1 MMNFDEAIQ
10 AHAAWKVKLLVYVRK
25 PDGALRSADV
35 RPSNRCPLGKW
46 LENAGAKYA
55 SMPEFKSLMAEH
67 ARFHVAA
74 ADVIDKADT
83 SSSIDPDQ
91 ALGPG
96 TEYGIASRNV
106 VQAIIDVRR
115 KATAA

>member
-1 MMNFDEAIQ
+1 MESETSGLRPQTRRRSQVGRRSPFKSMPSG
-10 AHAAWKVKLLVYVRK
+10 KVVE
-25 PDGALRSADV
+25 G
-35 RPSNRCPLGKW
+35 
-46 LENAGAKYA
+46 AGAKYA
-55 SMPEFKSLMAEH
+55 SMPEFKSLVAEH

-96 TEYGIASRNV
+96 SEYGIASRNV

-115 KATAA
+115 KSAAA